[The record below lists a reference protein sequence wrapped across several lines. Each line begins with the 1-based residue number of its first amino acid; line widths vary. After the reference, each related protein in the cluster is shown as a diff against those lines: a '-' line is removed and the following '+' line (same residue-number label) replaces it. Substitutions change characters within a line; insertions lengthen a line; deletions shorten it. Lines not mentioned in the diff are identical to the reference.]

1 MQNTTV
7 TSLSFSQY
15 FLVQVGD
22 LGKDDV
28 FSYSQIQRWV

>member
-28 FSYSQIQRWV
+28 FSCRPLTVRD